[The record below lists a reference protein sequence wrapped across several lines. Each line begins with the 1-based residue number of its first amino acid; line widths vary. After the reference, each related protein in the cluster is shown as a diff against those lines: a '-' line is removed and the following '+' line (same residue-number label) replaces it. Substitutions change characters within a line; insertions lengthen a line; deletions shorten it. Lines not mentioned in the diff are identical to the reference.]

1 MISLRRHRVAPTDL
15 LTSNLFDERT
25 FYRAFLQDLKT
36 CQKEV
41 IIESPYITT
50 SRLRTFLPTL
60 RKLVKKGVVVR
71 VNTRFPNHHDKL
83 LCIQAWQ
90 ARKELKN
97 IGVKVKFFHD
107 YHHRKIAILDERILW
122 EGSLNILS
130 QSHSREVMRRI
141 ESEQLTK
148 QMIGFL
154 KLKRFYW

>member
-1 MISLRRHRVAPTDL
+1 MISLRLHKIPSTDL

-25 FYRAFLQDLKT
+25 FYRAFIRDLEN

-41 IIESPYITT
+41 IIESPYITM
-50 SRLRTFLPTL
+50 SRLAVLLPAL

-71 VNTRFPNHHDKL
+71 INTRFPNHHNEL
-83 LCIQAWQ
+83 LRIQAWQ

-97 IGVKVKFFHD
+97 AGVKVKFFHD
-107 YHHRKIAILDERILW
+107 YHHRKIAIFDEIILW

-141 ESEQLTK
+141 ESEQLAR
-148 QMIGFL
+148 QMISFL